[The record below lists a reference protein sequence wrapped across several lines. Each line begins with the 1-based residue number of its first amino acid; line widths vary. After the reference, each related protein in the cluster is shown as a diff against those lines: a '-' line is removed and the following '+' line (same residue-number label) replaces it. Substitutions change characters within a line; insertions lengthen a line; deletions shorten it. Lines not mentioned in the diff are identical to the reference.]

1 VNRVELL
8 QRFVV
13 TAEQMRSIEARVFA
27 AGMPVAALMEKVAG
41 RIADRVQ
48 AEFPLGLFPWVGVL
62 VGPGHNGGDA
72 LVVARELHFR
82 GYDVVL
88 CSPCDRHKDLTTQH
102 LDYVR
107 SLGIPC
113 QSDPTGLVGCDW
125 WIDGLFGFGLERSLS
140 GVMADVVGQINQLGQ
155 PVVSIDLPSGLHTDT
170 GEVLGIAIR
179 ASQTLCL
186 GLWKRG
192 LLQESALEWVGQADL
207 IDFDLPLADI
217 QAVLGAAPLLQRLT
231 PRWALAGLP
240 LRRPATTHKYKLG
253 HLLLICGSHTYAGA
267 AILAALGARASGVGM
282 VTIAVPHALKPILMA
297 QVPEA
302 LVVACPET
310 PTGAIAAFP
319 ASIDLES
326 YSAIGCGCGLT
337 RAAAVVV
344 RAVLESDRPLLLD
357 ADGLNLLAQMGL
369 KSLKS
374 RGAFTL
380 LTPHLGEFR
389 RLFPEMPLVDRIA
402 AVQQAAAN
410 SGAMVLLK
418 GARVAIATPDGQT
431 RINPSSTPALARG
444 GSGDVLTGLLAGLLA
459 QAMATAERSLLDVVQ
474 SGVWWHAQA
483 GQWAAAQR
491 TELGVDAYSLS
502 QFLIPALGQRLRED
516 PE

>member
-1 VNRVELL
+1 MNRTELL

-41 RIADRVQ
+41 RIAHRVQ
-48 AEFPLGLFPWVGVL
+48 AEFPLERFPRVGVL

-82 GYDVVL
+82 AYEVAL
-88 CSPCDRHKDLTTQH
+88 CSPCDRHKDLTMQH
-102 LDYVR
+102 LNYVR
-107 SLGIPC
+107 SLGIAC
-113 QSDPTGLVGCDW
+113 QPNLTGLDGCDW
-125 WIDGLFGFGLERSLS
+125 FIDGLFGFGLQRSLS
-140 GVMADVVGQINQLGQ
+140 GVMADVVSQLNQLGQ

-170 GEVLGIAIR
+170 GEVLGSAIR

-186 GLWKRG
+186 GLWKQG
-192 LLQESALEWVGQADL
+192 LLQETALEWVGQADL

-217 QAVLGAAPLLQRLT
+217 QAVLGTAPLLQRIT
-231 PRWALAGLP
+231 PRWAVASLP
-240 LRRPATTHKYKLG
+240 LQRPVTTHKYKLG
-253 HLLLICGSHTYAGA
+253 HLLLVCGSQTYAGA
-267 AILAALGARASGVGM
+267 ASLAALGARASGVGM
-282 VTIAVPHALKPILMA
+282 LTIAVPHALKPILGA

-302 LVVACPET
+302 LVVGCPET
-310 PTGAIAAFP
+310 PTGAIAALP
-319 ASIDLES
+319 ANLDLEN
-326 YSAIGCGCGLT
+326 YTVIGCGCGLT
-337 RAAAVVV
+337 QATATVV
-344 RAVLESDRPLLLD
+344 RQVLESDRPLLLD

-369 KSLKS
+369 EILQS
-374 RGAFTL
+374 RPAFTL

-389 RLFPEMPLVDRIA
+389 RLFPDMPPVDRLT
-402 AVQQAAAN
+402 AVQQAATH

-418 GARVAIATPDGQT
+418 GARVAIAAPDGQT

-444 GSGDVLTGLLAGLLA
+444 GSGDVLTGLLVGLLA
-459 QAMATAERSLLDVVQ
+459 QAMATGERSLLDVVQ

-502 QFLIPALGQRLRED
+502 QLLIPALGHLVQED
-516 PE
+516 PG